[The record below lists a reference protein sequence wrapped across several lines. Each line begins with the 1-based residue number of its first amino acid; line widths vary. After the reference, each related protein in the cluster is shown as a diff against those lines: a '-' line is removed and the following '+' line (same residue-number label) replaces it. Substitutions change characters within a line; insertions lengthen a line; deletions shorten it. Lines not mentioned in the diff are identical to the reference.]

1 MLYVSAPRLLT
12 AVQRQKEVGT
22 SEFRGTC
29 VFLSLLSSQAG
40 LLTQSV

>member
-29 VFLSLLSSQAG
+29 VFCLCLAVKQ
-40 LLTQSV
+40 VF